1 MSSSED
7 ELRIRRLLDDLREN
21 GSEGDERIGRYELRG
36 RIGEG
41 TSAVVYRAWD
51 TQLHRPV
58 ALKVLRDGAALSE
71 VARHR
76 FLREGQATAGLA
88 HPHVVGLYDTGDVGG
103 KLFLAMELVE
113 GRTLAEEL
121 AGGRLPLGER
131 VSILERVARGVA
143 AAHARGIVH
152 RDLKPGNILLTAD
165 GQPKVGDF
173 GLARLA
179 DSSVEL
185 TRTGATLGT
194 PLYMAPEQV
203 AGKEVSSRT
212 DVYALGA
219 ILYQTLAGRPPH
231 AGTSVAELYA
241 RILGDEPTPPG
252 ADAELEGVALK
263 ALAKD
268 PDDRYASAEAFAD
281 DLARYLRGEPVLAR
295 RRSWAGTLARRLRRR
310 PRTAVA
316 ALLLVATAAAWTV
329 RELWS
334 EAARDRRVR
343 AAEERELAGEL
354 EAAQRAYA
362 EALRVDPFHAAA
374 RRGLDRVEA
383 ELRLSR
389 AKALALLEAVR
400 PKLEDARRTLYDAA
414 APVDDLL
421 RLLGQVDPLLREAL
435 SRGPDLT
442 LAHYRLGEAEELRG
456 RYDQAEAAWS
466 RAAEIDP
473 GFGPARYQRARALL
487 WRAYLASLD
496 FSLER
501 KERVRAEAERLT
513 REALSE
519 AHAAG
524 GLESGF
530 DPEFQRALATAMAA
544 YLRGDAEEVG
554 RLCRD
559 GAARFERR
567 PGVEEFLWLEGL
579 AARAASEKL
588 RAFDAAIARRPKFP
602 LALFSRAKVWLEAST
617 FDRAL
622 EDLNQAIRY
631 APAFA
636 EAILDRGS
644 ARYAGQDFE
653 GALADYEA
661 VVALGKLKAGGHTG
675 RGACLLKLG
684 RDAAEAAR
692 EFTLAIECVPD
703 GYYLPYEGR
712 AEARIVLGDWA
723 GAIAD
728 CDRGLAI
735 VQHGRL
741 RVLRA
746 RAVAR
751 SGRLDE
757 ALRTLEDLHQGSGW
771 EPYKRELDALRTG
784 R

>member
-1 MSSSED
+1 
-7 ELRIRRLLDDLREN
+7 
-21 GSEGDERIGRYELRG
+21 
-36 RIGEG
+36 
-41 TSAVVYRAWD
+41 
-51 TQLHRPV
+51 
-58 ALKVLRDGAALSE
+58 
-71 VARHR
+71 
-76 FLREGQATAGLA
+76 
-88 HPHVVGLYDTGDVGG
+88 
-103 KLFLAMELVE
+103 VE

-121 AGGRLPLGER
+121 ARGRLPLRER
-131 VSILERVARGVA
+131 LHILERVARAVA
-143 AAHARGIVH
+143 AAHAKGIVH

-185 TRTGATLGT
+185 TRTGTTLGT

-203 AGKEVSSRT
+203 EGKDVSART

-231 AGTSVAELYA
+231 EGTSVAELYA
-241 RILGDEPTPPG
+241 KILGDEPVPPG

-268 PDDRYASAEAFAD
+268 PGDRYASAEAFAD
-281 DLARYLRGEPVLAR
+281 DLARHLRGEPVLAR
-295 RRSWAGTLARRLRRR
+295 RRSWIRSLARRVRRR
-310 PRTAVA
+310 PRTALA
-316 ALLLVATAAAWTV
+316 ALLLVATAGAWTA
-329 RELWS
+329 RELWNG
-334 EAARDRRVR
+334 AARARRVR
-343 AAEERELAGEL
+343 AAEGHERAGEL
-354 EAAQRAYA
+354 EAARRAYA
-362 EALRVDPFHAAA
+362 EALRVDPFHGAA
-374 RRGLDRVEA
+374 RGGLDRVEA
-383 ELRLSR
+383 ELRRSR
-389 AKALALLEAVR
+389 EKALALLEAVR
-400 PKLEDARRTLYDAA
+400 PKLEDARRALYDAA

-421 RLLGQVDPLLREAL
+421 RLLGEADPLLREAL
-435 SRGPDLT
+435 SRAPDLT

-473 GFGPARYQRARALL
+473 RFGPARYQRARALL
-487 WRAYLASLD
+487 WTAYLASLD

-513 REALSE
+513 NEALREARE
-519 AHAAG
+519 AG

-559 GAARFERR
+559 GVARFERR
-567 PGVEEFLWLEGL
+567 QGVEEFLWLRGL
-579 AARAASEKL
+579 AARAAPEKL

-622 EDLNQAIRY
+622 NDLDQAIRY
-631 APAFA
+631 APSFA

-644 ARYAGQDFE
+644 ARYAGQDFQ

-661 VVALGKLKAGGHTG
+661 VIALGKLKAGGHTG
-675 RGACLLKLG
+675 RGGCLLKLG
-684 RDAAEAAR
+684 RDAAEAER
-692 EFTLAIECVPD
+692 EFTLAIESVPE

-712 AEARIVLGDWA
+712 AEARLRLRNWA
-723 GAIAD
+723 GSIAD

-735 VQHGRL
+735 VEHGRL

-746 RAVAR
+746 RAVAG

-757 ALRTLEDLHQGSGW
+757 ALGTLEDLFRKSGW
-771 EPYKRELDALRTG
+771 EPYAKELEALRAG